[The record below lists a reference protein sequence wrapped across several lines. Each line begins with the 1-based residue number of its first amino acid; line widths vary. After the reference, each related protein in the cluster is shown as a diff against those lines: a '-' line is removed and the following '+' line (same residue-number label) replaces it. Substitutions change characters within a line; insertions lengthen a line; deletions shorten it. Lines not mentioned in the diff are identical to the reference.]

1 MHEETD
7 LGALSAELAWVGRE
21 PMQPSVRLIEVA
33 PRYVSEG
40 RRRARVSNR
49 RVSPADVRVLLP
61 VALKSE
67 EAVSTVTQQ

>member
-1 MHEETD
+1 MGGE
-7 LGALSAELAWVGRE
+7 GADAART
-21 PMQPSVRLIEVA
+21 RLIEVA

-61 VALKSE
+61 VPLRVNQG
-67 EAVSTVTQQ
+67 VSTVGTEPAGI